1 MEREILLS
9 GIGGQGVQLGAQLLA
24 RAAVAQGRQVQLFGS
39 YGGMMRGGN
48 TDATLVIAD
57 EPVAAPPT
65 VDAAWSAI
73 VLHPAY
79 AGWIGQR
86 LHRGGLVLINSTVL
100 TEDDDLGLPEGIEV
114 LEVPAAQVAVEVGT
128 PALTCMV
135 ALGAYVAATAIL
147 PIEALCA
154 ALPEALPPYRQQHIA
169 SSERALAAGAA
180 LVPALLSAA
189 WPAEVLA

>member
-1 MEREILLS
+1 
-9 GIGGQGVQLGAQLLA
+9 
-24 RAAVAQGRQVQLFGS
+24 
-39 YGGMMRGGN
+39 MRGGN

>member
-24 RAAVAQGRQVQLFGS
+24 RAAVAEGRQVQLFGS

-65 VDAAWSAI
+65 VDTAWSAI

-79 AGWIGQR
+79 AGWIGGR
-86 LHRGGLVLINSTVL
+86 LQHGGVALINSTVL
-100 TEDDDLGLPEGIEV
+100 TENDDLGLPDGIEV

-135 ALGAYVAATAIL
+135 ALGAYVAATAIV

-154 ALPEALPPYRQQHIA
+154 ALPEALPPYRHQHIE

-180 LVPALLSAA
+180 LVPGLLSAA

>member
-1 MEREILLS
+1 VEREILLT

-24 RAAVAQGRQVQLFGS
+24 RAAVAEGRQVQLFGS

-65 VDAAWSAI
+65 VDSAWSAI

-79 AGWIGQR
+79 AGWIGER
-86 LHRGGLVLINSTVL
+86 LQDGGLALINSTVL
-100 TEDDDLGLPEGIEV
+100 TEEDDLGLPKGIEL

-135 ALGAYVAATAIL
+135 ALGAYVAATAIV

-154 ALPEALPPYRQQHIA
+154 ALPDALPPYRRQHIA

-180 LVPALLSAA
+180 LVAPLVAPA

>member
-1 MEREILLS
+1 VEREILFS

-24 RAAVAQGRQVQLFGS
+24 RAAVAEGRQVQLFGS

-65 VDAAWSAI
+65 VDTAWSAI

-79 AGWIGQR
+79 AGWIGGR
-86 LHRGGLVLINSTVL
+86 LQPGGLALINSTVL
-100 TEDDDLGLPEGIEV
+100 TEGDDLGLPAGVEV

-135 ALGAYVAATAIL
+135 ALGAYVAATAIV

-154 ALPEALPPYRQQHIA
+154 ALPEALPSYRHQHIG
-169 SSERALAAGAA
+169 SSERALAAGAD
-180 LVPALLSAA
+180 LVPALLATA
-189 WPAEVLA
+189 WPAVVPA

>member
-1 MEREILLS
+1 VEREILFS

-24 RAAVAQGRQVQLFGS
+24 RAAVAEGRTVQLFGS

-65 VDAAWSAI
+65 VDSAWSAI

-79 AGWIGQR
+79 AGWIGGR
-86 LHRGGLVLINSTVL
+86 LHDGGLALVNSTVL
-100 TEDDDLGLPEGIEV
+100 TEDDDLMLPAGVELV
-114 LEVPAAQVAVEVGT
+114 EVPAAQVAVEVGT

-135 ALGAYVAATAIL
+135 ALGAYVTATGIV
-147 PIEALCA
+147 ALDA
-154 ALPEALPPYRQQHIA
+154 LADALPESLPPYRHQHIA

-180 LVPALLSAA
+180 LVPAPLTRA